1 MSNLSKPSKYKWPV
15 VMLVLAVTFAA
26 LILLMMAAG
35 SGQVTEPPQQAKI
48 HKVTVQ
54 QLELLNHHQQSRMTY
69 GKVEASIQS
78 NLGFELAGR
87 ITEILADEGDT
98 LNKGALLAKLDT
110 SRLEASKKEINATLA
125 RTEADLR
132 LASLSLKRVTELV
145 DKKLESKQKL
155 DEITEST
162 ASAAALVSEIK
173 AKKDTLQLEIE
184 KSALYAPHP
193 LTVLSQPVDVGTV
206 VAAGQTIFSVQQ
218 NNVFEVR
225 MGMPQDQAFA
235 LEQGQTH
242 KLLYGNHTLFAKV
255 KSVAKQRQLNT
266 RTIDVIFSI
275 DVPTDLSLL
284 PGDLVNFTYQ
294 QVVNE
299 SGAWVPKEALTSGI
313 RGLWTLF
320 VVSSTGQQAVS
331 SKSVEILYSEQ
342 GKVFV
347 RGAIKQGE
355 WLVTKGGHRLV
366 PAQLVHATHIQETNG
381 N

>member
-1 MSNLSKPSKYKWPV
+1 MSRLSKTSKYKWHV
-15 VMLVLAVTFAA
+15 VMSVLVVTFAA

-35 SGQVTEPPQQAKI
+35 SGQVIEPPQHAKI
-48 HKVTVQ
+48 HKVPVQ
-54 QLELLNHHQQSRMTY
+54 QLELLNRHQQSRMAY

-78 NLGFELAGR
+78 NLGFELSGR
-87 ITEILADEGDT
+87 ITEILVDEGDN
-98 LNKGALLAKLDT
+98 LNKGTLLARLDT
-110 SRLEASKKEINATLA
+110 SRLEASKREINATLA

-132 LASLSLKRVTELV
+132 LATLSLKRVTELV

-173 AKKDTLQLEIE
+173 AKKDTLQLEID
-184 KSALYAPHP
+184 KSVLYAAHTS
-193 LTVLSQPVDVGTV
+193 TVLSQPVDVGTV
-206 VAAGQTIFSVQQ
+206 VAAGQTIFSVQK
-218 NNVFEVR
+218 NKAFEVR
-225 MGMPQDQAFA
+225 IGMPQDQAFT

-242 KLLYGNHTLFAKV
+242 KLFYGNHTLSAKV
-255 KSVAKQRQLNT
+255 KSIAKQRKSNT

-284 PGDLVNFTYQ
+284 PGDLVSFTYHKE
-294 QVVNE
+294 VHE
-299 SGAWVPKEALTSGI
+299 SGAWVPKQALTSGI

-320 VVSSTGQQAVS
+320 VVPATGQHAVS

-342 GKVFV
+342 DKVFV
-347 RGAIKQGE
+347 RGAIKQSD

-366 PAQLVHATHIQETNG
+366 PGQLVQAVPTQEASG